1 MESIFAAI
9 SNLYRW
15 MNSPETVAAFFNN
28 RFYTILAVV
37 LLMRVKYAAYGSLW
51 LTALVNIP
59 GTILHELLHYVVGVI
74 MNAHPCNFSIF
85 PKKDLLGGGYV
96 MGSVGFRNI
105 TFYNAI
111 PASLAPLLLLPLS
124 FLINRYVLP
133 YIPQTLSSY
142 VIYILL
148 QTILIENAIPSR
160 ADFKIA
166 FMFLSGIILY
176 GTLLV
181 SLLLML

>member
-28 RFYTILAVV
+28 L
-37 LLMRVKYAAYGSLW
+37 
-51 LTALVNIP
+51 
-59 GTILHELLHYVVGVI
+59 